1 MKRFLRRIILVLF
14 ILLIFISFI
23 SIKLIHNVGDYG
35 KLINYVGIVRGASQR
50 LTKLEMNHHPNDEL
64 IEYIDEILQE
74 LITGHGDYGL
84 VITDCNEYN
93 EDLLLLEKKWEDL
106 NIEIKKVRMKEQ
118 NNQLLSISEEF
129 FSLANDTVFKIE
141 SFSKEKSNYLMTLII
156 IISIIG

>member
-23 SIKLIHNVGDYG
+23 SIKLIHNV
-35 KLINYVGIVRGASQR
+35 
-50 LTKLEMNHHPNDEL
+50 
-64 IEYIDEILQE
+64 
-74 LITGHGDYGL
+74 GDYGL

-141 SFSKEKSNYLMTLII
+141 NFSKEKSNYLMT
-156 IISIIG
+156 